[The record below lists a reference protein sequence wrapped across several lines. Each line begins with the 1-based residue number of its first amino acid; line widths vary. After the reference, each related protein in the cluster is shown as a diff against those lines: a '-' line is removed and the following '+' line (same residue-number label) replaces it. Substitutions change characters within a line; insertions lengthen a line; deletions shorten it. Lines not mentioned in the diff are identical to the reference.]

1 MAGAAA
7 GKVVEL
13 YLKSFSTRIVQTA
26 SDGVSVP
33 SVRPGSSRIFTDGTR
48 EEIKSFDQTG
58 FMVETA
64 LIEKVSE
71 NIAAPVINSLG
82 NSEN

>member
-1 MAGAAA
+1 VAGAGL
-7 GKVVEL
+7 GKLAEP
-13 YLKSFSTRIVQTA
+13 YLKSAATRIVQTA
-26 SDGVSVP
+26 IDGVSVP
-33 SVRPGSSRIFTDGTR
+33 SVRPGSSRIFTDGAR
-48 EEIKSFDQTG
+48 EEIKSFDETG
-58 FMVETA
+58 FMVDTA